1 MQEAKA
7 ASSNWLEI
15 NTKMSLDAVLYHQKH
30 LQEDVNFLHKQTDHD
45 ELSYSH
51 HKFQITKFGYPVE
64 GAQLILHEK
73 DDNILSYNGSTQV
86 FSNRLPLISF
96 NPESALSFAKA
107 HRAATLYA
115 WEVESEI
122 PELNQNLPTPEL
134 CWVNADFDLN
144 KELILCYKID
154 LFSYQ
159 PYKREWVYID
169 AMTGDQIASL
179 NRICDINVEGTAHT
193 KYIGIQKIIT
203 DSIEPK
209 KFILQDFTRGNGIV
223 TLNSKNQTDLTK
235 ALDFTDA
242 DNIWNNVNLQKDEIV
257 TDAHF
262 GAEKVFDYWKTVHIL
277 QISPMQRGMELL

>member
-169 AMTGDQIASL
+169 AMTGEIG
-179 NRICDINVEGTAHT
+179 RAH
-193 KYIGIQKIIT
+193 
-203 DSIEPK
+203 
-209 KFILQDFTRGNGIV
+209 V
-223 TLNSKNQTDLTK
+223 
-235 ALDFTDA
+235 
-242 DNIWNNVNLQKDEIV
+242 
-257 TDAHF
+257 
-262 GAEKVFDYWKTVHIL
+262 
-277 QISPMQRGMELL
+277 